1 MKRHI
6 IGVDIDGVILDLAA
20 VILPFLSEACNRPL
34 ARHDL
39 SSWDLCTTLDIDME
53 TMDRV
58 WKQLFYSDA
67 LRHAPPIDGAVN
79 ALSSLSDHEIW
90 LVTSRPSTLEDLT
103 LSWLRDNRVHYDH
116 IVFSRRGNKYSAGP
130 VFNVFIEDFLEE
142 TQAIASAGIFTILFN
157 QPWNQ
162 SDHLPAN
169 CKRVCNWD
177 EVLQLIDNL

>member
-20 VILPFLSEACNRPL
+20 VILPFLSEACARPL
-34 ARHDL
+34 VRQDL
-39 SSWDLCTTLDIDME
+39 HSWDLCEALNIDME

-67 LRHAPPIDGAVN
+67 LRHAPPIDGAID
-79 ALSSLSDHEIW
+79 ALSSLSNHEIW
-90 LVTSRPSTLEDLT
+90 LVTSRPSSLEDLT
-103 LSWLRDNRVHYDH
+103 LTWLRDNQVHYDQ

-130 VFNVFIEDFLEE
+130 EFNVFIEDFLEE
-142 TQAIASAGIFTILFN
+142 SAIIAGAGIFTILFN

-162 SDHLPAN
+162 TPHLPAN
-169 CKRVCNWD
+169 CTRANTWD
-177 EVLQLIDNL
+177 DVLQLIDNL